1 MKMSL
6 INPETEARVN
16 HQSTLKKLIDINEQY
31 LIERS
36 KLRLKQLKYQ
46 MFPNRVNTVTRCHR
60 RLVILN
66 TTDDSVV
73 QTVNTTQLIVF
84 LSVIERVV

>member
-1 MKMSL
+1 MSL
-6 INPETEARVN
+6 INPETEARAN

-60 RLVILN
+60 RLGILN
-66 TTDDSVV
+66 TTDDLVV
-73 QTVNTTQLIVF
+73 STVTTTQLIVF
-84 LSVIERVV
+84 PSIIEQAV